1 MFLSIPFWTVSNLLA
16 WRDFCLDSGG
26 GEIML
31 VSWKTS
37 LCLLQV
43 TIITSGAV
51 VADDS
56 SVASLHHQQVALLAT
71 ANGTHIAVQVGREV
85 WEVPWARE
93 KNQEGREIK

>member
-1 MFLSIPFWTVSNLLA
+1 
-16 WRDFCLDSGG
+16 
-26 GEIML
+26 ML

-85 WEVPWARE
+85 WEVPRARE
-93 KNQEGREIK
+93 KNQEGRKLSRDLEKKSIWFKKSSFQRTNPIL